1 MKRLSLIVLLLSC
14 GLLCQAQF
22 RGVPYDELEESEVCQ
37 QLRQDA
43 GFFASAALE
52 GRRAGSEGE
61 LEAARYYSAQLERC
75 GVDLLYGADGDLFGL
90 RQESGDTLTSRN
102 VVGYIQGYDK
112 NLRDHYIVI
121 GARLDNLGTHTVM
134 VDGEPQE
141 RIYYGGNGNASGLA
155 MLLQLA
161 RMLSA
166 NRVLLKRTV
175 LIAAFGASL
184 QDGAGA
190 WYFLNRSFPDAAK
203 IDAMINLDMVG
214 TPSQGFYA
222 YSGSNA
228 SMNQIATALESVLL
242 PIRPTVV
249 SLEPVRSDHRLF
261 YESRIPSMFF
271 TTGMYPEYNS
281 ERDRASILEYGGM
294 EKELEYIYSYTL
306 SLTNGEKPLFDP
318 SERLQEPKA
327 GGSSSTVFP
336 YYECDV
342 PPAFLGSTDPRSFLE
357 KWVYV
362 YLKYPQEAID
372 QGIQGRVL
380 VDFIVDEK
388 GNVTNVQVLRSSDP
402 LLDEAAVKV
411 VEASPAWR
419 PARVKGSKV
428 RSEISVNIEFR
439 LERNK

>member
-1 MKRLSLIVLLLSC
+1 MRRLFLILSLLC
-14 GLLCQAQF
+14 CALLCRAQYSA
-22 RGVPYDELEESEVCQ
+22 VPYGELEESEVCQ
-37 QLRQDA
+37 QMREHA

-61 LEAARYYSAQLERC
+61 LEAARYFAEQLQRYD
-75 GVDLLYGADGDLFGL
+75 VDLLYGEDGDLFGI
-90 RQESGDTLTSRN
+90 RQENGDTLTSHN
-102 VVGYIQGYDK
+102 VIGYIPGYDK
-112 NLRDHYIVI
+112 KLRDHYIVI

-134 VDGEPQE
+134 VDGNPQE
-141 RIYYGGNGNASGLA
+141 HIYYGGNGNASGLA

-190 WYFLNRSFPDAAK
+190 WYFLNRSFPEVGN

-214 TPSQGFYA
+214 TPSRGFYA
-222 YSGSNA
+222 YSGSNP
-228 SMNQIATALESVLL
+228 SMNQIATALESTML
-242 PIRPTVV
+242 PVHPSVV
-249 SLEPVRSDHRLF
+249 SREPVRSDHRLF
-261 YESRIPSMFF
+261 YEARIPSMFF

-281 ERDRASILEYGGM
+281 DRDRASILEYAGM

-306 SLTNGEKPLFDP
+306 TLANGDRPLFDP
-318 SERLQEPKA
+318 SERLTQAPSEE
-327 GGSSSTVFP
+327 SSVVFP

-342 PPAFLGSTDPRSFLE
+342 RPAFLGSTDPRSFLE

-362 YLKYPQEAID
+362 YMKYPQEAID
-372 QGIQGRVL
+372 NGIQGRVL

-388 GNVTNVQVLRSSDP
+388 GNVTNVKVLRSADP
-402 LLDEAAVKV
+402 LLDAAAVRV
-411 VEASPAWR
+411 VEASPTWR
-419 PARVKGSKV
+419 PARVKGRKV
-428 RSEISVNIEFR
+428 RSEISMYIEFR

>member
-1 MKRLSLIVLLLSC
+1 MKRLLLILSLLSL
-14 GLLCQAQF
+14 GLLCRAQYSA
-22 RGVPYDELEESEVCQ
+22 VPYGELEESEVCQ
-37 QLRQDA
+37 QLRSDA
-43 GFFASAALE
+43 GFFASAVLE

-61 LEAARYYSAQLERC
+61 LEAARYFSEQLERC
-75 GVDLLYGADGDLFGL
+75 GVDLLYGGDGDLFGI
-90 RQESGDTLTSRN
+90 RQENGDTLTSHN
-102 VVGYIQGYDK
+102 VVGYIPGYDK

-121 GARLDNLGTHTVM
+121 GARLDNLGVRTVT

-141 RIYYGGNGNASGLA
+141 HIFYGGNGNGSGLA

-190 WYFLNRSFPDAAK
+190 WYFLNRSFPDVAK

-214 TPSQGFYA
+214 TPSMGFYA
-222 YSGSNA
+222 YTASNA
-228 SMNQIATALESVLL
+228 SMNQIATTLSTTLL
-242 PIRPTVV
+242 PIYPTVV
-249 SLEPVRSDHRLF
+249 SREPVRSDHRQF
-261 YESRIPSMFF
+261 YESRIPSVFF
-271 TTGMYPEYNS
+271 TTGMYPEYNTD
-281 ERDRASILEYGGM
+281 RDRASILEYSGM
-294 EKELEYIYSYTL
+294 EKVLEYVYSYTL
-306 SLTNGEKPLFDP
+306 ALVSGERPLFDP
-318 SERLQEPKA
+318 SERLQEPRS
-327 GGSSSTVFP
+327 GGGSTVFP

-342 PPAFLGSTDPRSFLE
+342 RPAFLGSTDPRDFLE

-388 GNVTNVQVLRSSDP
+388 GNVTDVQVLRGSHP

-411 VEASPAWR
+411 VEASPTWR
-419 PARVKGSKV
+419 PARMKGSKV